1 MFQRKKLLL
10 PETPAEVE
18 FKNCNVTTIGER
30 CFSQKILKRE
40 FILMMG
46 MWLDCDPIYFS
57 NNPQILSPFP
67 IFTYFSRCSSNF
79 ITYNQIK
86 FEAHFKFQLEIII

>member
-57 NNPQILSPFP
+57 NNQILKFYLRFRYSH
-67 IFTYFSRCSSNF
+67 IFLDILQTLLHIIKSSLKLISSF
-79 ITYNQIK
+79 GLK
-86 FEAHFKFQLEIII
+86 S